1 MIQLE
6 NVTVRYA
13 ERSALAGVSNVL
25 SERRIAIIG
34 DNGSGKSTF
43 ARLLNGLIIP
53 TVGRVTV
60 FGLDTARDGAQIR
73 RRVGFVFQ
81 NPDNQLVMPTVAE
94 DLAFGLKAHGVPA
107 GERDGRVAAT
117 LQQLGASA
125 LKDRACAELSG
136 GEKQLVALAG
146 ALVLSPEILI
156 CDEPTA
162 MLDLRRARTFMRL
175 LAGLPQQVIVVT
187 HHVDLLDG
195 FDRAILLADGHVTED
210 GPAADIIA
218 RYVAAST

>member
-1 MIQLE
+1 MIALD
-6 NVTVRYA
+6 NVKVRYGV
-13 ERSALAGVSNVL
+13 RVALTGVSTTL

-53 TVGRVTV
+53 TVGRVSV
-60 FGLDTARDGAQIR
+60 LGLDTARDGAQVR

-81 NPDNQLVMPTVAE
+81 NPESQLVMPTVAE

-107 GERDGRVAAT
+107 GERAARVEAT

-125 LKDRACAELSG
+125 LRDRACAELSG

-146 ALVLSPEILI
+146 ALVLAPDILI

-162 MLDLRRARTFMRL
+162 MLDLRRARTFMKV

-187 HHVDLLDG
+187 HHVDLLAG
-195 FDRAILLADGHVTED
+195 FERAILLAEGRVVED
-210 GPAADIIA
+210 GGAADVIA
-218 RYVAAST
+218 RYVAASA

>member
-1 MIQLE
+1 MIALE
-6 NVTVRYA
+6 NVTVRYGD
-13 ERSALAGVSNVL
+13 RVALTGVSTTL

-53 TVGRVTV
+53 TVGRVSV
-60 FGLDTARDGAQIR
+60 LGLDTARDGAQVR

-81 NPDNQLVMPTVAE
+81 NPESQLVMPTVAE

-107 GERDGRVAAT
+107 GERAARVEAT

-125 LKDRACAELSG
+125 LRDRACAELSG

-146 ALVLSPEILI
+146 ALVLAPDILI

-162 MLDLRRARTFMRL
+162 MLDLRRARTFMKV

-187 HHVDLLDG
+187 HHVDLLAG
-195 FDRAILLADGHVTED
+195 FARAILLAEGRVVED
-210 GPAADIIA
+210 GGAADVIA
-218 RYVAAST
+218 RYVAASA

>member
-1 MIQLE
+1 MIALE
-6 NVTVRYA
+6 NVTVRYGT
-13 ERSALAGVSNVL
+13 RSALTGVSTAL
-25 SERRIAIIG
+25 PERRIAIIG

-60 FGLDTARDGAQIR
+60 LGLDTARDGAQVR

-81 NPDNQLVMPTVAE
+81 NPESQLVMPTVAE

-107 GERDGRVAAT
+107 GERDARVEAT
-117 LQQLGASA
+117 LQQLGAWA

-136 GEKQLVALAG
+136 GEKQQVALAG
-146 ALVLSPEILI
+146 ALVLAPDILI

-162 MLDLRRARTFMRL
+162 MLDLRRARAFMNL

-187 HHVDLLDG
+187 HHVDLLAG
-195 FDRAILLADGHVTED
+195 FDRAILLAEGRVVED
-210 GPAADIIA
+210 GCAADVIA
-218 RYVAAST
+218 HYVAASA

>member
-6 NVTVRYA
+6 NVTVRYGV
-13 ERSALAGVSNVL
+13 RSALAGVSKAL

-43 ARLLNGLIIP
+43 ARLLNGLISP

-60 FGLDTARDGAQIR
+60 LGLDTARDGTQVR

-94 DLAFGLKAHGVPA
+94 DLAFGLKAHDVPA
-107 GERDGRVAAT
+107 GERAGRIDTT
-117 LQQLGASA
+117 LQQLGALP

-162 MLDLRRARTFMRL
+162 MLDLRRARAFMQV
-175 LAGLPQQVIVVT
+175 LAALPQQVIVVT
-187 HHVDLLDG
+187 HHVDLLEG
-195 FDRAILLADGHVTED
+195 FDRAILLANGRVLED
-210 GPAADIIA
+210 GSAADVIA

>member
-1 MIQLE
+1 MIALE
-6 NVTVRYA
+6 NVTVRYGD
-13 ERSALAGVSNVL
+13 RVALTGVSTTL

-60 FGLDTARDGAQIR
+60 LGLDTAGEGAQVR

-81 NPDNQLVMPTVAE
+81 NPESQLVMPTVAE
-94 DLAFGLKAHGVPA
+94 DLAFGLKAHDVPA
-107 GERDGRVAAT
+107 GERAARVEAT

-125 LKDRACAELSG
+125 LRDRACAELSG

-146 ALVLSPEILI
+146 ALVLAPDILI

-162 MLDLRRARTFMRL
+162 MLDLRRARTFMKV

-187 HHVDLLDG
+187 HHVDLLAG
-195 FDRAILLADGHVTED
+195 FARAILLAEGRVVED
-210 GPAADIIA
+210 GRAADVIA
-218 RYVAAST
+218 RYVAASA

>member
-1 MIQLE
+1 MIALD
-6 NVTVRYA
+6 NVKVRYGV
-13 ERSALAGVSNVL
+13 RVALTGVSTTL

-53 TVGRVTV
+53 TVGRVSV
-60 FGLDTARDGAQIR
+60 LGLDTARDGAQVR
-73 RRVGFVFQ
+73 RRVVFVFQ
-81 NPDNQLVMPTVAE
+81 NPESQLVMPTVAE

-107 GERDGRVAAT
+107 GERAARVEAT

-125 LKDRACAELSG
+125 LRDRACAELSG

-146 ALVLSPEILI
+146 ALVLAPDILI

-162 MLDLRRARTFMRL
+162 MLDLRRARTFMKV

-187 HHVDLLDG
+187 HHVDLLAG
-195 FDRAILLADGHVTED
+195 FERAILLAEGRVVED
-210 GPAADIIA
+210 GGAADVIA
-218 RYVAAST
+218 RYVAASA